1 MTERSAALSPSAR
14 DRSATRFL
22 GRVAQFLLG
31 IPLGLF
37 QLTAVLVF
45 TFTGAVVTAQDWF
58 VAIWGIVMSASC
70 TVLALRVYRSVGA
83 RRVALALLG
92 VQGLFSLVKGLVYHE
107 TAALVFGA
115 IVAATLVA
123 LGVYH
128 RARATE
134 GVAAG
139 EAA

>member
-1 MTERSAALSPSAR
+1 MTDIRDAPPPVASDLGAA
-14 DRSATRFL
+14 RFA

-37 QLTAVLVF
+37 QLAAVLMF
-45 TFTGAVVTAQDWF
+45 TFTGAVVTGGDWF
-58 VAIWGIVMSASC
+58 VAIWGIVMSAAC
-70 TVLALRVYRSVGA
+70 AVLALRVYNSASA
-83 RRVALALLG
+83 RRAAFVLLG

-115 IVAATLVA
+115 IVAATIVA

-128 RARATE
+128 RARAAE
-134 GVAAG
+134 GAAAG

>member
-1 MTERSAALSPSAR
+1 MTERSDALSLTSR
-14 DRSATRFL
+14 DRNATRFL

-45 TFTGAVVTAQDWF
+45 TFTGAVVTPQDWF

-70 TVLALRVYRSVGA
+70 AVLALRVYRSARA
-83 RRVALALLG
+83 RRVAFALLG
-92 VQGLFSLVKGLVYHE
+92 VQALFSLVKGFVYHE

-115 IVAATLVA
+115 IVAAALVA

-128 RARATE
+128 RARAAE
-134 GVAAG
+134 EVASA

>member
-1 MTERSAALSPSAR
+1 MTERSDALPPTAR
-14 DRSATRFL
+14 DRNATRFL

-45 TFTGAVVTAQDWF
+45 TFTGAVVTAQDWL
-58 VAIWGIVMSASC
+58 VAIWGMVMSASC
-70 TVLALRVYRSVGA
+70 AVLALRVYQSAGA
-83 RRVALALLG
+83 RRVAFALLG
-92 VQGLFSLVKGLVYHE
+92 VQGLFSLVKGFVYHE

-128 RARATE
+128 RVSAAE
-134 GVAAG
+134 GVASG
-139 EAA
+139 KAA